1 MPRTLLPGAD
11 ITAGC
16 QDPNYRLNPRDFA
29 KESPGTKPW
38 WIKVYG
44 PGLAH
49 IQAAGGPG
57 SEVSQTQGGFM
68 RMTRQNRTRS
78 AVIAGAGIA
87 ALAGAGILAA
97 PASAHTGVWSVTCD
111 SVSVHLTKYNPGA
124 TNSVTLSVDGG
135 AVLASR
141 ASFGGGYDFAGPLP
155 AHTTALTLHL
165 VVRAGD
171 GTQYNVDE
179 RKTAALCEKPPTT
192 PPTTSPSTPP
202 PTTPTT
208 VPPTTVPPTTTPAP
222 TTVPPTATTSAPV
235 AAGTTSAPAGGNL
248 AATGSSSAT
257 PVIAGIAVAAVVVG
271 GGAIV
276 LSRRRRSSSHR

>member
-1 MPRTLLPGAD
+1 
-11 ITAGC
+11 
-16 QDPNYRLNPRDFA
+16 
-29 KESPGTKPW
+29 
-38 WIKVYG
+38 
-44 PGLAH
+44 
-49 IQAAGGPG
+49 
-57 SEVSQTQGGFM
+57 M

-87 ALAGAGILAA
+87 ALAGVGILAA
-97 PASAHTGVWSVTCD
+97 PASAHTGVWSVACD

-135 AVLASR
+135 AVLASK

-179 RKTAALCEKPPTT
+179 RKTAAPCEKPPTT

-208 VPPTTVPPTTTPAP
+208 APPTTTSAP
-222 TTVPPTATTSAPV
+222 TTAPPTATTGAPV
-235 AAGTTSAPAGGNL
+235 VAGTTSAPAGGNL